1 VLRETDPQ
9 AGLTLW
15 EALLPEQARRLPAE
29 LAKIDTYLDDERFI
43 APWRALF
50 DRRLGRP
57 SVPVDTLLRLLYLKH
72 RYQLGY
78 ESLCREVA
86 DSIGWRRFCRLGL
99 DQPVPHPTT
108 LVKLVRRAG
117 PEVIEQLNQALVAKL
132 AADKLLRARKL
143 RVDTT
148 VVEAD
153 IDYPTDADLLEQAVR
168 KLGGLVRRIKGR
180 GAASR
185 TRFRDRGRAAGRRM
199 KQLARTLRRR
209 TGVAMAEVDRL
220 TGEVAGIA
228 RQSLREVQAVA
239 GNARS
244 GLGRRPGDGRLG
256 RLVGELEETIAATQ
270 RLLSQTDQRLA
281 GNRVIPDRLVSL
293 SDPDARPIR
302 KGKPRTPTQ
311 FGYTLLLAEDE
322 RGFVADHQ
330 LHKGNPP
337 DAPQLVPAVQRVI
350 GVTGRSPDT
359 VVGDRGF
366 GTAAND
372 QALEALGVKRVGLQ
386 RNGTPG
392 RARLAVER
400 TRRFRRL
407 RNWRVGI
414 EARIS
419 HLKRSFGLR
428 RTRLRRLGGARTWVE
443 LGIFAYNLQ
452 RMTVVAS

>member
-1 VLRETDPQ
+1 VLRESDPQ
-9 AGLTLW
+9 TTIW
-15 EALLPEQARRLPAE
+15 ELVLPEEAKRLPAQ
-29 LAKIDTYLDDERFI
+29 LAKIDAFLDDERFV

-72 RYQLGY
+72 RYRLGY
-78 ESLCREVA
+78 ESLCKEVS
-86 DSIGWRRFCRLGL
+86 DSIGWRRFCRIGL
-99 DQPVPHPTT
+99 DRPVPHPTT

-117 PEVIEQLNQALVAKL
+117 PEVIEELNAALVAKL
-132 AADKLLRARKL
+132 AQGKLLRARKL

-153 IDYPTDADLLEQAVR
+153 IDYPTDADLLEGAVR
-168 KLGGLVRRIKGR
+168 KLGGLVRRVKGR

-220 TGEVAGIA
+220 TGEVARIA
-228 RQSLREVQAVA
+228 RRTLKQVQVVA
-239 GNARS
+239 RNARWARR
-244 GLGRRPGDGRLG
+244 RRPGDGRLA
-256 RLVGELEETIAATQ
+256 RLVGELEETITATQ
-270 RLLSQTDQRLA
+270 RLLAQTDQRLD
-281 GNRVIPDRLVSL
+281 GNRVIADRLVSL

-302 KGKPRTPTQ
+302 KGKPGRPTE
-311 FGYTLLLAEDE
+311 FGYSLLVAEDE
-322 RGFVADHQ
+322 RGFIADHQ
-330 LHKGNPP
+330 LQQGNPP
-337 DAPQLVPAVQRVI
+337 DAPRLVPAVTRVMA
-350 GVTGRSPDT
+350 VTGRAPGT

-366 GTAAND
+366 GTVAND
-372 QALEALGVKRVGLQ
+372 QAMEAVGVKRVGLQ
-386 RNGTPG
+386 RTGTPG
-392 RARLAVER
+392 KARLAVER
-400 TRRFRRL
+400 TRAFRRL

-428 RTRLRRLGGARTWVE
+428 RTRLRRLGGTRTWVG

-452 RMTVVAS
+452 RMTVVAG

>member
-1 VLRETDPQ
+1 
-9 AGLTLW
+9 
-15 EALLPEQARRLPAE
+15 
-29 LAKIDTYLDDERFI
+29 
-43 APWRALF
+43 
-50 DRRLGRP
+50 
-57 SVPVDTLLRLLYLKH
+57 
-72 RYQLGY
+72 
-78 ESLCREVA
+78 
-86 DSIGWRRFCRLGL
+86 
-99 DQPVPHPTT
+99 VPHPTT
-108 LVKLVRRAG
+108 LIKLVRRAG
-117 PEVIEQLNQALVAKL
+117 PDVIEQLNAALVAKL
-132 AADKLLRARKL
+132 TADKLLRARKL

-153 IDYPTDADLLEQAVR
+153 IDYPTDADLLEHAVR

-220 TGEVAGIA
+220 TGEVAQIA
-228 RQSLREVQAVA
+228 RHTLRQVQAVEA
-239 GNARS
+239 NARRARR
-244 GLGRRPGDGRLG
+244 RRPDDGRLG
-256 RLVGELEETIAATQ
+256 RLVGELEEMITHTG
-270 RLLSQTDQRLA
+270 RLLAQTDQRLA
-281 GNRVIPDRLVSL
+281 GNRVLPDRLVSS

-302 KGKPRTPTQ
+302 KGKSRHPTQ

-322 RGFVADHQ
+322 RGFIADHQ
-330 LHKGNPP
+330 LQRGNPP
-337 DAPQLVPAVQRVI
+337 DAPQLVPAIQRVI
-350 GVTGRSPDT
+350 ALTGRPPGT

-372 QALEALGVKRVGLQ
+372 QAVQALGVRRVGLQ

-392 RARLAVER
+392 KARLAVER

-407 RNWRVGI
+407 RNWRVGV

-419 HLKRSFGLR
+419 HLKRAFGLR
-428 RTRLRRLGGARTWVE
+428 RTRLRRLGGARTWVG

-452 RMTVVAS
+452 RMTVVAA

>member
-1 VLRETDPQ
+1 VLRESDPQ
-9 AGLTLW
+9 ATLW
-15 EALLPEQARRLPAE
+15 ELLLPEEAKRLPAE
-29 LAKIDTYLDDERFI
+29 LAQVDAFLDDERFI

-57 SVPVDTLLRLLYLKH
+57 SVPIDTLLRLLYLKH
-72 RYQLGY
+72 RYGLGY
-78 ESLCREVA
+78 ETLCREVA
-86 DSIGWRRFCRLGL
+86 DSISWRRFCRIGL
-99 DQPVPHPTT
+99 DRPVPHPTT

-117 PEVIEQLNQALVAKL
+117 PEVIEQLNAALVAKL
-132 AADKLLRARKL
+132 AAGKLLRARKL

-153 IDYPTDADLLEQAVR
+153 IDYPTDADLLEGAVR
-168 KLGGLVRRIKGR
+168 KLGGLVRRVKGR

-209 TGVAMAEVDRL
+209 TGVAMSEVDRL
-220 TGEVAGIA
+220 TAQVARIA
-228 RQSLREVQAVA
+228 RHTLREVQVVA
-239 GNARS
+239 GNARRA
-244 GLGRRPGDGRLG
+244 LARRAGDGRLG
-256 RLVGELEETIAATQ
+256 RLVSELAETISATG
-270 RLLSQTDQRLA
+270 RLLVQTDQRLS

-302 KGKPRTPTQ
+302 KGKPGRPTE
-311 FGYTLLLAEDE
+311 FGYTLLVAEDE
-322 RGFVADHQ
+322 RGFIADHRVEQ
-330 LHKGNPP
+330 GNPP
-337 DAPQLVPAVQRVI
+337 DAPQLVPAVERVI
-350 GVTGRSPDT
+350 AVTDRPPGT

-372 QALEALGVKRVGLQ
+372 QAMEALGVKRVGLQ
-386 RNGTPG
+386 RTGTPG
-392 RARLAVER
+392 KARLAVER

-428 RTRLRRLGGARTWVE
+428 RTRLRRLGGACIWVG

-452 RMTVVAS
+452 RMTVVAG